1 MNKTTENLVRAAQ
14 VILTRLLE
22 LRRARWRLLAE
33 RLGTLPDRREV
44 LAKARKRLAICAER
58 GYDHAARR
66 CLVGVESALRDLA
79 HHLQEVQ
86 RTPWADSL
94 LVPSMRDLLQDLRQL
109 EDEFGGV
116 KYKPQ
121 DKTVSVTTDP
131 ITLEDVALGPFEIIL
146 HLQTLADAQRGA
158 TYEVLA
164 LNPNP
169 AASNDAVTHPHVS
182 DGSMCPGDGGAAIQ
196 AALRS
201 GRICDFFVMVRS
213 VLTHYNP
220 GSPFVRLEDWH
231 GVSCYDCGYVM
242 DPDDS
247 RWCRSCEND
256 FCSDCASYCI
266 CCDQTTCNGCL
277 EECAACA
284 EQACKACMSECPDC
298 GRRLCRLC
306 LDDDLCPCHEED
318 DVHENHEDQE
328 NQEGE
333 NQTVGTV
340 VPTGAPVLTHGVG
353 QVAVPAGSG

>member
-1 MNKTTENLVRAAQ
+1 MNDEIKKLTRTTHEIR
-14 VILTRLLE
+14 TRLLE
-22 LRRARWRLLAE
+22 LRRARWRLLPE
-33 RLGTLPDRREV
+33 RIGGLLDRVDV
-44 LAKARKRLAICAER
+44 LARARKRLAICAER
-58 GYDHAARR
+58 GYDHAARK

-79 HHLQEVQ
+79 YQLQEVQ

-94 LVPSMRDLLQDLRQL
+94 LVPSMRDLVQDLGQL

-146 HLQTLADAQRGA
+146 HLQTLADAHRGA
-158 TYEVLA
+158 IYDVVA

-169 AASNDAVTHPHVS
+169 AGANDAVTHPHVS
-182 DGSMCPGDGGAAIQ
+182 DGRMCPGDGGAAIQ

-201 GRICDFFVMVRS
+201 GRICDFFVMARS

-220 GSPFVRLEDWH
+220 GSPFVRLEDWY

-247 RWCRSCEND
+247 RWCCSCEND
-256 FCSDCASYCI
+256 FCGECASCCI
-266 CCDQTTCNGCL
+266 CCDETTCNACL

-284 EQACKACMSECPDC
+284 EQACKVCMSECPDC

-306 LDDDLCPCHEED
+306 LDDDQCPCHEEEK
-318 DVHENHEDQE
+318 ENDIHEDQE
-328 NQEGE
+328 EE
-333 NQTVGTV
+333 NQTAGTA
-340 VPTGAPVLTHGVG
+340 VPTGAVVLAHGVG
-353 QVAVPAGSG
+353 QTAVPAGSG